1 MVEGIYK
8 SRAKDYEN
16 PFRRMVYADEKELET
31 VIGKLQDNG
40 FIRQEHDD
48 LNKFSRRVQS
58 LINDLTRKSTK
69 PKKQIA

>member
-16 PFRRMVYADEKELET
+16 PFRKMVYADEKELET

-40 FIRQEHDD
+40 FIRQEQDD
-48 LNKFSRRVQS
+48 LKKFSRRVQS